1 MANGKINTTK
11 FKEELKALLDKYGA
25 MIYWSCGEGSDTYGI
40 YDSHLMVSFKE
51 SNKKLRGEDDYIT
64 KDNIKDYKID

>member
-1 MANGKINTTK
+1 MAQKINTTK

-40 YDSHLMVSFKE
+40 YDSHLMVSFKD
-51 SNKKLRGEDDYIT
+51 SNKKLRGDDDYIT
-64 KDNIKDYKID
+64 SNNIKYYKTK